1 MKILL
6 ICQDNIGDLVFT
18 TALIDAISTMK
29 EEVEIQVLTRC
40 DTAEVAEFF
49 AHIESIFPQ
58 IALSKLNPIT
68 RIKTVRAYFKT
79 LNWIKSQ
86 HFDLALSV
94 SKNWRLGL
102 LMRQA
107 NIPMRIGF
115 AHPKLKPWLTHSIDL
130 PDLQKP
136 VVTELLTLLKPLGI
150 NSTITRYA
158 LDMPKVQS
166 MRRACLSQLEVKK
179 SDSQEIWFGLHA
191 FASQQNRC
199 VDISVWFVLSEE
211 ILKQGKTPI
220 WFGAPKDMEHLR
232 AYNNQH
238 NEGKHIGK
246 FCDQLCSGQLSQ
258 SIPLLSLCD
267 AYVGHDSGILHL
279 ASAMG
284 LKTLGIFTPGE
295 PFRTFAQGTGK
306 TMTLHR
312 PTPQEVD
319 GSLLIKYTKK
329 CFPEYLI

>member
-18 TALIDAISTMK
+18 TALIDAISTM
-29 EEVEIQVLTRC
+29 EEKVELHILTRC

-49 AHIESIFPQ
+49 AHIEFVFPQ

-68 RIKTVRAYFKT
+68 RIKTVKAYFKT

-94 SKNWRLGL
+94 SKNWRLGV

-115 AHPKLKPWLTHSIDL
+115 AHPKLKPWLTHCINL
-130 PDLQKP
+130 PNLQKP

-150 NSTITRYA
+150 NSTITRYM
-158 LDMPKVQS
+158 LDMPKVHS
-166 MRRACLSQLEVKK
+166 MRREYLHELEVKK

-191 FASQQNRC
+191 FASQKNRC
-199 VDISVWFVLSEE
+199 VDISAWLDLSKE
-211 ILKQGKTPI
+211 ILKQGKVPI
-220 WFGAPKDMEHLR
+220 WFGAPKDMQYLR
-232 AYNNQH
+232 AYNNQQ
-238 NEGKHIGK
+238 NEAKHIGK

-284 LKTLGIFTPGE
+284 IKTLGIFTPGE
-295 PFRTFAQGTGK
+295 PLRTFAQGTGK

-312 PTPQEVD
+312 STPQEVD
-319 GSLLIKYTKK
+319 GSLLIKYTKQ
-329 CFPEYLI
+329 CFSEHLI